1 MPKTVRVCPRCG
13 EQNGKFA
20 NWCRVPSCGENLGE
34 IPETVVDDEPPPSGA
49 RASADMPKAKAPG
62 SAAGPATEV
71 APGDKGMLEVME
83 LPGRL
88 IRVCG
93 AGILGR
99 GAENDLVEVPRSNL
113 ISRRHAQVIVEG
125 DSAWIVDL
133 GSTAGTMVDGRK
145 CRPQEKVRIR
155 EGSVVTLAETSF
167 TFRASR

>member
-99 GAENDLVEVPRSNL
+99 GAGVAHVGSGGVVRPRPVARAL
-113 ISRRHAQVIVEG
+113 RHPALDFGDARERHAGGRAALALHHQ
-125 DSAWIVDL
+125 DRK
-133 GSTAGTMVDGRK
+133 STR
-145 CRPQEKVRIR
+145 
-155 EGSVVTLAETSF
+155 LN
-167 TFRASR
+167 

>member
-1 MPKTVRVCPRCG
+1 
-13 EQNGKFA
+13 
-20 NWCRVPSCGENLGE
+20 
-34 IPETVVDDEPPPSGA
+34 
-49 RASADMPKAKAPG
+49 MPKAKAPG